1 MMHGH
6 VLKNSYV
13 VKRFALLVL
22 IVKIKENVT
31 EMRSVGKEC
40 AEGEDPVQNTPDQDL
55 MSFLVPMDFNASK
68 VFVSQK

>member
-6 VLKNSYV
+6 VLENSSV

-22 IVKIKENVT
+22 IVKIKEDVT

-40 AEGEDPVQNTPDQDL
+40 AE
-55 MSFLVPMDFNASK
+55 
-68 VFVSQK
+68 